1 MKKAYLDVLKFSD
14 LFTDFSNI
22 EIQNFLKEDQISI
35 KSFKAQN
42 IIHLELEACTYL
54 DFILEG
60 KVIIQQIDINGNLL
74 TMTEFSAGENIG
86 GNVLFSRANFYPM
99 TIIALTDVTIMQFS
113 KSIVLKFCQTNQNFL
128 ENFLMSLSDKSFIL
142 TQKIKVLSTKSIR
155 EMCIDFIA
163 NEYKKQNQN
172 PIILPLSKKALSE
185 KLGIQRTSL
194 SRVLTQLQSEGLIE
208 YSGRSIKIL
217 KKWYG

>member
-1 MKKAYLDVLKFSD
+1 MKNTYLDVLKSSN
-14 LFTDFSNI
+14 LFTGFSTAQLETI
-22 EIQNFLKEDQISI
+22 IKRDQVSI
-35 KSFKAQN
+35 KSFKAHN
-42 IIHLELEACTYL
+42 IIHLELETCTHL

-74 TMTEFSAGENIG
+74 TMTEFSAGDNIG
-86 GNVLFSRANFYPM
+86 GNVLFSQANFYPM
-99 TIIALTDVTIMQFS
+99 TIIALTDVVIMQFS
-113 KSIVLKFCQTNQNFL
+113 KSIVLKFCQTNQSFL

-155 EMCIDFIA
+155 EMCLDFIE
-163 NEYKKQNQN
+163 NEFKKQNQN
-172 PIILPLSKKALSE
+172 PIMLPLSKKALSE

-194 SRVLTQLQSEGLIE
+194 SRVLTQLQLEGYIE

-217 KKWYG
+217 KKVE